1 MDSSRGVFVRSVL
14 FLTKKRTEGK
24 TEEDSTYLTGL
35 NRVQFQALVEVD
47 DSLRPALNKTI
58 VGSLQQC

>member
-47 DSLRPALNKTI
+47 DSLRPALNKII

>member
-47 DSLRPALNKTI
+47 DSLRPALNKII
-58 VGSLQQC
+58 VGSLQQ